1 MSRLDAI
8 VVGAGH
14 NGLVAAATLAKAGR
28 KVLVVEQADSVGGA
42 ARTVHVAP
50 GLRVPQLAHLLH
62 NLSPTVL
69 EELKLAEHGLAFAAS
84 DLPTVALA
92 PDGRHC
98 VVTGGRV
105 RLADGRPHPDAAAYA
120 ALRERLTRFAAVLAP
135 MLLAPPPR
143 LADGG
148 WGQAPVL
155 GRLALRLRLMG
166 KPELR
171 EFLRLLLG
179 NASDAIGDEIPD
191 GPLAGALAVDAVL
204 GGHVG
209 PRSPG
214 TVLSLM
220 YRLAHGG
227 TLSVPKGGMGGLVA
241 ALARAAT
248 SAGAEIRTG
257 APVQRILVANDAATG
272 VVLAS
277 GETLHAPLVL
287 CNADAGALLRLVGP
301 EHFDAEMVRR
311 IRHVRAKGV
320 TAKLNLAV
328 SAAPRFAGLDEA
340 AHRGRILLAPS
351 LRHVEEAFNPAKYG
365 ELSPAPVLDFTI
377 PTLADPSLADEG
389 GHALS
394 VVMQYAPYALA
405 GGWDEAARDR
415 LADTVLEALEPYAP
429 GLSRLV
435 TARQVL
441 TPVDIERLTGA
452 TGGHWH
458 HGELAPDQML
468 MLRPVN
474 GMGHYATGVPGLF
487 LCGAAAH
494 PGGDVM
500 GVAGRN
506 AALAAMNGG
515 AHA

>member
-1 MSRLDAI
+1 ML
-8 VVGAGH
+8 
-14 NGLVAAATLAKAGR
+14 
-28 KVLVVEQADSVGGA
+28 EQADAVGGA

-50 GLRVPQLAHLLH
+50 GLRAPQLAHLLH
-62 NLSPTVL
+62 NLSPTVVQ
-69 EELKLAEHGLAFAAS
+69 ELNLPAHGLEFAAT
-84 DLPTVALA
+84 DLPTTSLS
-92 PDGRHC
+92 PDGRHT
-98 VVTGGRV
+98 VTTGGKARF
-105 RLADGRPHPDAAAYA
+105 ADGRPHPDAAAYA
-120 ALRERLTRFAAVLAP
+120 ALRDRLARFAGVLAP

-143 LADGG
+143 LAEGG
-148 WGQAPVL
+148 WGQAPAL

-171 EFLRLLLG
+171 EFLRLLLC

-214 TVLSLM
+214 TVLTLM

-227 TLSVPKGGMGGLVA
+227 ALSVPKGGMGALAA

-248 SAGAEIRTG
+248 AAGAEIRTG
-257 APVQRILVANDAATG
+257 APVQRILVEQDAAVG
-272 VVLAS
+272 VALAS
-277 GETLHAPLVL
+277 GETLRAPLVL
-287 CNADAGALLRLVGP
+287 CNADAGTLLRLTGP

-320 TAKLNLAV
+320 TAKLNFAL
-328 SAAPRFAGLDEA
+328 SGAPALRRPR
-340 AHRGRILLAPS
+340 RGRPSRPDPAGPLAA
-351 LRHVEEAFNPAKYG
+351 LRRGRLQPGQVRRDVAGTRARPHHPDARRP
-365 ELSPAPVLDFTI
+365 
-377 PTLADPSLADEG
+377 DPRRPGRPRALG
-389 GHALS
+389 GHAIR
-394 VVMQYAPYALA
+394 PHALA
-405 GGWDEAARDR
+405 GGWTDEARDR
-415 LADTVLEALEPYAP
+415 LADIVLDALEPYAP
-429 GLSRLV
+429 GLRRLV

-458 HGELAPDQML
+458 HGELAVDQML

-506 AALAAMNGG
+506 AALAALNGG
-515 AHA
+515 GHA